1 MAGSSTASGGADP
14 ARPVFY
20 FDLAS
25 PEAYLVAERV
35 LHTLPEVAEWQPV
48 WLGGLRA
55 GEVGAGWRCAQEEL
69 VFREDVERRAAAH
82 ELQPVRWPEPFPAD
96 TRFAMLVATYAKQI
110 GRTVAFAQAAFRQAF
125 AGGRD
130 LSERDWV
137 LMAAAACEMHPAA
150 VIKGA
155 ELGSI
160 ARRLDDATAAAAAA
174 GVLDV
179 PAVRVGDRVFHGE
192 GELNAAAAAIA
203 ARAPRAAS

>member
-1 MAGSSTASGGADP
+1 MAGSSTADATQ
-14 ARPVFY
+14 PVFY

-35 LHTLPEVAEWQPV
+35 LHALGEVAEWQPV

-55 GEVGAGWRCAQEEL
+55 GEVGGGWRCAHEAL
-69 VFREDVERRAAAH
+69 SFREDVGRRAAALG
-82 ELQPVRWPEPFPAD
+82 LQPVRWPERFPAD

-130 LSERDWV
+130 LSDPDWV

-150 VIKGA
+150 VQKGA
-155 ELGSI
+155 ALGSI
-160 ARRLDDATAAAAAA
+160 ARRLDEATAAAGAA

-179 PAVRVGDRVFHGE
+179 PAVRVDDRVFHGE
-192 GELNAAAAAIA
+192 AELAAAAAAVEARA
-203 ARAPRAAS
+203 ARAS